1 MSAPFV
7 RARTGECSL
16 PYGHS
21 IPYLPENVTLFL
33 GKRRKSVD
41 STKEDGFSL
50 LTLGRKWNTIKPGGR
65 CIPSCYRSF
74 HSPAGVLFRRLGKHA
89 FFMGRDPGHP
99 GRRKPPAGAGGGGN
113 LGFSLEEAQRWP
125 PRREERRSLSLR
137 SDRRL
142 SEACM
147 KCLSRSSKDSGSLG
161 CLENPTDRPPPC
173 RGA

>member
-21 IPYLPENVTLFL
+21 RPYLPENVTLFL

-50 LTLGRKWNTIKPGGR
+50 LTFGRKWNTIKSGGR

-89 FFMGRDPGHP
+89 FCMGRGSGHR

-113 LGFSLEEAQRWP
+113 LGVSLEEAQRWP

-147 KCLSRSSKDSGSLG
+147 NCFRRASKSAGPADW
-161 CLENPTDRPPPC
+161 
-173 RGA
+173 GAAERASWR